1 MNRKEHWDH
10 IYEAKAPQELSWFQQ
25 SPTVARRM
33 LELAGATTRSS
44 VIDVGGGVA
53 RLADYLLAHG
63 YERVTV
69 LDVSRVALDYSRK
82 RLGSA
87 AERVRWIV
95 GDVLEVSLPEQYD
108 IWHDRAVFHF
118 LTDMSERRRYSEQ
131 LFDALEPGAHAIIA
145 TFAEDGPERCSGLP
159 CVRYSPQALA
169 AELGRSRFRLVTS
182 MKEAHKTPRGTEQ
195 RFQYSLLRKQSGG
208 YQRPQ

>member
-33 LELAGATTRSS
+33 LEFAGATTRSS

-87 AERVRWIV
+87 AERVRGIV
-95 GDVLEVSLPEQYD
+95 GDVSFPWPGCTRVHSVTVDDVPFRCGKFGSAPEM
-108 IWHDRAVFHF
+108 HH
-118 LTDMSERRRYSEQ
+118 
-131 LFDALEPGAHAIIA
+131 
-145 TFAEDGPERCSGLP
+145 
-159 CVRYSPQALA
+159 QALVA
-169 AELGRSRFRLVTS
+169 GLAR
-182 MKEAHKTPRGTEQ
+182 
-195 RFQYSLLRKQSGG
+195 QYS
-208 YQRPQ
+208 